1 MQAFLAILRYDVGQL
16 AHSWVVRIWLA
27 LLIVPAIF
35 LVVVAGS
42 EDELASETLYVYMAA
57 VLAPLSALAVSVIA
71 VGAVSGENAVLAD
84 SILSRSVTRTEYIS
98 AKIVARIGTTMAVYL
113 AVVLPFAYLTARY
126 AVRDTSVGGVTI
138 GLLMVAVMLVFLA
151 ALGIALSTVARNVLL
166 AVLAL
171 LLVVIFSGVA
181 LQFLGLTW
189 MSTTAVITALPETF
203 RGETPV
209 WDEVR
214 VLAAFTALTAASIA
228 ASLWLF
234 RTRDL

>member
-16 AHSWVVRIWLA
+16 AHSWVVRIWVA
-27 LLIVPAIF
+27 LLVVPAIF

-42 EDELASETLYVYMAA
+42 EDELASETLYIYMAA

-98 AKIVARIGTTMAVYL
+98 AKIVARIGTTMAIYL
-113 AVVLPFAYLTARY
+113 AVVLPFAYFTARY
-126 AVRDTSVGGVTI
+126 AVRDTSIGGVTI

-181 LQFLGLTW
+181 LQFLGLSW
-189 MSTTAVITALPETF
+189 LSTTAVITALPETF
-203 RGETPV
+203 RGETAV

-214 VLAAFTALTAASIA
+214 VLAVFTGLTAASIA